1 MNLPGNK
8 LVLLLVLLLLAPA
21 GLAAD
26 SDALKKR
33 KVSRTGG
40 LSQDAYEKMQE
51 VQQLM
56 EDDKVDQAEAKL
68 KAMQGGKLSDYELAQ
83 TWFLMG
89 YVHFQREDFGA
100 AQKAYEEVLN
110 NKNLPLGMQTNVL
123 KTLAQLSM
131 VNENYDQALAY
142 LRQLLEISEEPQADH
157 YALKAQVHY
166 QLEQFDQSMA
176 ALQRAEDLQA
186 KRGEPPR
193 ENWLLLKNAILYQ
206 REDYDGMLAV
216 VQQLVRLY
224 PKDRYLLNMAAIYG
238 EKGNSK
244 KQLSLME
251 PLYDRGALPS
261 ESHKINLASLYLLN
275 EIPYK
280 AAALL
285 QQEMKAGAVEPNEQ
299 HLEML
304 AQAWLMAA
312 NIEEAVVPLERAA
325 KLSDD
330 GDTYLTLARTYMSL
344 NRWAEAERSV
354 DRALKKGGLR
364 NNADAYMLQGMT
376 RFNQKNFREART
388 SFARAGESPDHEK
401 LAKQWME
408 YLEREEEKLE
418 LAEQAAEY
426 L

>member
-1 MNLPGNK
+1 MNLPGSK
-8 LVLLLVLLLLAPA
+8 LVLLLVLLLVAPQ
-21 GLAAD
+21 GMAAD
-26 SDALKKR
+26 SETLKKR
-33 KVSRTGG
+33 KVSRTAG
-40 LSQDAYEKMQE
+40 LSQDAYKKMQE

-56 EDDKVDQAEAKL
+56 EEDKVAQAEAKL
-68 KAMQGGKLSDYELAQ
+68 KAMQAGKLSDYERAQ
-83 TWFLMG
+83 SWFLMG
-89 YVHFQREDFGA
+89 YVHFQREDFTA
-100 AQKAYEEVLN
+100 AQKAYEEVL
-110 NKNLPLGMQTNVL
+110 KNDDLPLGMQTNVL
-123 KTLAQLSM
+123 RTLAQLSM
-131 VNENYDQALAY
+131 VNGDFKGALDY
-142 LRQLLEISEEPQADH
+142 LHRLLDISEQPQADH

-166 QLEQFDQSMA
+166 QLQQYDQSMT
-176 ALQRAEDLQA
+176 ALNKAEALQA

-224 PKDRYLLNMAAIYG
+224 PKDRYLLNMAGIYA
-238 EKGNSK
+238 EKGDSK
-244 KQLSLME
+244 KQLSLLE
-251 PLYDRGALPS
+251 PLYDRGSLPS

-285 QQEMKAGAVEPNEQ
+285 ESEMKAGHVKPTEQ

-312 NIEEAVVPLERAA
+312 NIDKAVKPLERVA
-325 KLSDD
+325 KMSDD
-330 GDTYLTLARTYMSL
+330 GEAYLTLARTYMSL
-344 NRWAEAERSV
+344 NRWPEAEDSV
-354 DRALKKGGLR
+354 SRALAKGGLR
-364 NNADAYMLQGMT
+364 DEAGAHMLLGMT
-376 RFNQKNFREART
+376 RFNQHKLREARS
-388 SFARAGESPDHEK
+388 SFARAGESPDSEK

-426 L
+426 M